1 MDEGYIKYQLHWQKK
16 NAFPKSCWQELAHYR
31 QFFYR
36 ENLIGWDDELGVGF
50 GNLSLK
56 TRQTDVGFFIS
67 GTQTGG
73 LSNLDQRHFCR
84 VERYDIAT
92 NQLWCSGPIKA
103 SSESLT
109 HAAVYEANPHYQAVV
124 HVHHKG
130 MWEYFFEHLPTTSIH
145 AAYGTPEMARAIQ
158 ECVLPGH
165 NPTPQLV
172 IMGGHQD
179 GILAFGID
187 MECCKMVL
195 WEQYLVW
202 KRVRG

>member
-1 MDEGYIKYQLHWQKK
+1 EGYIKYQLHWQEK
-16 NAFPKSCWQELAHYR
+16 NAFPESCWQELSHYR
-31 QFFYR
+31 QLFYQ
-36 ENLIGWDDELGVGF
+36 ENFIGWDNELEVGF

-56 TRQTDVGFFIS
+56 AQQTDVGFYIS

-73 LSNLDQRHFCR
+73 LPKLDQRHFCR
-84 VERYDIAT
+84 VDRYDIDA

-124 HVHHKG
+124 HIHHRG
-130 MWEYFFEHLPTTSIH
+130 MWEYFFDHLPTTSLQ

-158 ECVLPGH
+158 AYISESS
-165 NPTPQLV
+165 NPPSQLV

-179 GILAFGID
+179 GILAFGMN
-187 MECCKMVL
+187 MECCKMIL
-195 WEQYLVW
+195 WEQYLHW
-202 KRVRG
+202 KRVRGQM